1 MGCEV
6 SIQVHPMPNKDDS
19 KIEIEPIDQP
29 RKNKVYPEL
38 KRQLSTDS
46 YVTVMIDESDS
57 VRCDESDFV

>member
-6 SIQVHPMPNKDDS
+6 SIQVHPMPNS
-19 KIEIEPIDQP
+19 EAETPIVEKP
-29 RKNKVYPEL
+29 KKNKVYPEL

-57 VRCDESDFV
+57 IQCDESDFV